1 MTRLDLKLELPDSL
15 AAEAANMGLLEPN
28 ALQTL
33 LREAVRQRAVGELFE
48 AMDELAALNL
58 PPLSEE
64 EIQAE
69 IEAARRERRANG

>member
-1 MTRLDLKLELPDSL
+1 
-15 AAEAANMGLLEPN
+15 MGLLEPN